1 MVSENAVGFLHS
13 PANTIAVMAI
23 QSCSDS
29 RFWQPK
35 KKKSSKAELNN
46 SILLLKAQ
54 TQLYRKKGKLGG

>member
-1 MVSENAVGFLHS
+1 
-13 PANTIAVMAI
+13 MAI

>member
-1 MVSENAVGFLHS
+1 MQWASSIALLIQLLLWPSKAVQTQDL
-13 PANTIAVMAI
+13 ALE
-23 QSCSDS
+23 
-29 RFWQPK
+29 